1 MIYLT
6 SNSRPTFARKYN
18 TVETAIVQA
27 YERVG
32 IPGEI
37 WTATSH
43 GRVYQFSLDTTSLA
57 KAIRDG
63 EKALH
68 DPEVNRPCT
77 RDELRRETIQLK
89 PERAF
94 VSAGRLA
101 CWVVGGIAGAGA
113 LFYALAYL

>member
-1 MIYLT
+1 MIFLT
-6 SNSRPTFARKYN
+6 SNSRPTLARKYSS
-18 TVETAIVQA
+18 VETAIVQA

-43 GRVYQFSLDTTSLA
+43 GRIYQFSLDTTPLA
-57 KAIRDG
+57 KAIREG

-77 RDELRRETIQLK
+77 RDELRRETIKLE
-89 PERAF
+89 PEGDF
-94 VSAGRLA
+94 VSLTRLTA
-101 CWVVGGIAGAGA
+101 WVGLGVAAAGAV
-113 LFYALAYL
+113 FYALAYM